1 MKINWKEQTKDNIL
15 AYTVSGIL
23 ILLVYFLFSRWSV
36 VGSFFGKVWKDLM
49 PFVWGFAIAFV
60 LLPMRHV
67 VEDKWLKNVNWKPRT
82 KRNVAVTV
90 SMVVLLLILASFFAV
105 LIPQLSSSISTL
117 AANMGSYLESA
128 SSYMDGLSKQYP
140 QYAGVFGAMGTS
152 FTDFLSSLGTSATS
166 IVTKLVTY
174 SISMVT
180 GLFSFLIGLI
190 VAIYM
195 LLDQEKFKRQAVK
208 MFYALLPRPRA
219 EYWFSVGRLTS
230 HMFNRFIFGKAL
242 DSFIIGIACW
252 ICCAIMR
259 IPYSPLIA
267 FIVGLTNMIPVFGPF
282 IGAIPC
288 ILILLFINPVSAV
301 EFAVFILIL
310 QQIDGNILGPYILGD
325 SMGLPTLWVMFAII
339 LGGSMFGVLG
349 MFIGVPVFSV
359 IYVQVR
365 QLVND
370 RLGAKHI
377 SVK

>member
-1 MKINWKEQTKDNIL
+1 
-15 AYTVSGIL
+15 
-23 ILLVYFLFSRWSV
+23 
-36 VGSFFGKVWKDLM
+36 
-49 PFVWGFAIAFV
+49 
-60 LLPMRHV
+60 
-67 VEDKWLKNVNWKPRT
+67 
-82 KRNVAVTV
+82 
-90 SMVVLLLILASFFAV
+90 MVVLLLILASFFAV

-128 SSYMDGLSKQYP
+128 SSYMEGLSKQYP

-349 MFIGVPVFSV
+349 MLNVRPDLVDGALDALQQIRLYGIGHLELFRPGGFRRGILRRCCVLRFF
-359 IYVQVR
+359 
-365 QLVND
+365 
-370 RLGAKHI
+370 HI
-377 SVK
+377 SAAPLSECYSPKWNTSATMTPSTMADTYFVGTIGTSASGATGIVFGLMAILQAFGFMFGHVP